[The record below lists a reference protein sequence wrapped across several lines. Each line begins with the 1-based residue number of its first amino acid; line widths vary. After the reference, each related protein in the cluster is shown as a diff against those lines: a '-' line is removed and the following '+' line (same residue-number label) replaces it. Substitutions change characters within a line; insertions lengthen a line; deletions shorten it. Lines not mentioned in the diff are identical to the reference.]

1 MGRDLR
7 SGTAALLILT
17 ALLGFCYPLAV
28 TGIGQAIFGDAADGS
43 LVTRD
48 GEVVGSKLIGQ
59 DFGGDRSY
67 FQSRPSA
74 TGYAGDVT
82 YFGNL
87 GPNSRKLAGK
97 LERRLDA
104 YLSRERRYS
113 PGLTAADV
121 PPDAV
126 MASASGID
134 PHISLANARIQARRV
149 AVERGLPVGDVL
161 ALVDEHTTGRGFGF
175 LGEPGVNVLELN
187 LALDREDSR

>member
-7 SGTAALLILT
+7 TGAAALLILT
-17 ALLGFCYPLAV
+17 VLLGLGYPLAV
-28 TGIGQAIFGDAADGS
+28 TGVGQAIFGDAADGS

-59 DFGGDRSY
+59 DFGGERSY

-97 LERRLDA
+97 LERRLAA

-113 PGLTAADV
+113 PELTAVDI

-134 PHISLANARIQARRV
+134 PHISIANARIQAQRV
-149 AVERGLPVGDVL
+149 ATEQELTLVDVL
-161 ALVDEHTTGRGFGF
+161 ELVDEHTVGRGLGF

-187 LALDREDSR
+187 LALDREAP